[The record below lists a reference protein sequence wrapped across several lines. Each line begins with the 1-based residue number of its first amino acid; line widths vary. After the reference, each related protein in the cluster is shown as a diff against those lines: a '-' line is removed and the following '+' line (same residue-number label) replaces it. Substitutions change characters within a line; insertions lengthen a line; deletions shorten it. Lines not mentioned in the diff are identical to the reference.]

1 MSASIYENILY
12 SLLDI
17 YPFLILI
24 HKHYCNEISCDW
36 YNCQAFIKNR
46 CEIKMIETQSDVI
59 EENIFYWKHNSTTKK
74 NYDNF
79 LYGNTMDT
87 K

>member
-24 HKHYCNEISCDW
+24 HKHYCDEISCDW
-36 YNCQAFIKNR
+36 YNCQVFIKNR

-59 EENIFYWKHNSTTKK
+59 EENIFIENITVQWRKIMIIFYMGTQWI
-74 NYDNF
+74 
-79 LYGNTMDT
+79 
-87 K
+87 